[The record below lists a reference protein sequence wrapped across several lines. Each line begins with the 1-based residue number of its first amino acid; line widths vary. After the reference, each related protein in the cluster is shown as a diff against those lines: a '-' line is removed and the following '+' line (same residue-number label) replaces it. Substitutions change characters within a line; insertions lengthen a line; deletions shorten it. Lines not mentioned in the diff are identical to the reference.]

1 MRILGCLTNSGFTV
15 VALLY
20 GAPADR
26 LADGR
31 VLLCRWVDYK
41 LMDNSGGWKEANGR
55 MAELAA
61 ASELPERPGWPR
73 LMVQPL
79 AQPRPD
85 VAA

>member
-1 MRILGCLTNSGFTV
+1 MARPLTVWPMAVFCYAAGSTTSS
-15 VALLY
+15 L
-20 GAPADR
+20 
-26 LADGR
+26 
-31 VLLCRWVDYK
+31 
-41 LMDNSGGWKEANGR
+41 DNSGGWKEANGR